1 MQKDCRTVWVN
12 CLRVIRGSV
21 GEQSFRT
28 WFEPIVP
35 VALQGPL
42 LIIQVPSQFFY
53 EWLEEHYVDVLK
65 KAIQQELGPDG
76 QLEYSVVVDQGNE
89 QARPRTVNLPATRG
103 GAAHRAPANT
113 PTAAQVRPMAP
124 QPPTPGPA
132 DNLPPA
138 RPTYNPNGGSGSTYL
153 PSGGATPPYGKRQ
166 SAAQA
171 AGGNVAAAAAVATGP
186 APLRNP
192 FEVRSVSDRSYLDS
206 QLNQNYSF
214 TNYIEGSCNRLA
226 RSAGWA
232 VAAKPGTTSFNP
244 LMIYG
249 GVGLGKTH
257 LVQAIGNHIKEHAP
271 EKFVLY
277 VSAEKFTNQFIE
289 SLRNNSVQDFGNFYL
304 LVDILILDDVQFL
317 AGKDRTQEM
326 FFHVFNHLH
335 QAGKQVIM
343 TSDVPPRELKGFEER
358 LLSRFKW
365 GLTADL
371 QSPDFE
377 TRVAIIQNKMQADG
391 IDIPPQVVEYLAYS
405 VETNVRELEGVLIS
419 LIAQSSLTRREIDL
433 EMAKQALRH
442 IIEDVEAE
450 VNLDFIQKTVAEHFS
465 IPVDLLKAKTRKKEV
480 VTARQVAMY
489 FAKEHTN
496 HSLKSIG
503 YHFGGRDHSTVIHSV
518 QTVSDLI
525 DSDKTFRA
533 TIQELRKKFTGGK

>member
-1 MQKDCRTVWVN
+1 MQKDCRTVWAN
-12 CLRVIRGSV
+12 CLRVIRSSV

-35 VALQGPL
+35 VGLQKNL

-65 KAIQQELGPDG
+65 KAIVQELGPEG
-76 QLEYSVVVDQGNE
+76 QLEYSIVVDQGND

-103 GAAHRAPANT
+103 GAPHRPPAHT
-113 PTAAQVRPMAP
+113 PMAAQVRPMAP
-124 QPPTPGPA
+124 QQ
-132 DNLPPA
+132 
-138 RPTYNPNGGSGSTYL
+138 
-153 PSGGATPPYGKRQ
+153 PSGGAQPAQQNFAGANSAAYPKRQTPP
-166 SAAQA
+166 
-171 AGGNVAAAAAVATGP
+171 AAAAAVAAAAVAP
-186 APLRNP
+186 PPLRNP
-192 FEVRSVSDRSYLDS
+192 FEVRAVSDRSYLDS
-206 QLNQNYSF
+206 QLNQNYTF

-232 VAAKPGTTSFNP
+232 VANKPGTTSFNP

-257 LVQAIGNHIKEHAP
+257 LVQAIGNHIKEHSGN
-271 EKFVLY
+271 KFVLY

-289 SLRNNSVQDFGNFYL
+289 SLKTNSVQDFGNFYL

-326 FFHVFNHLH
+326 FFHIFNHLH

-377 TRVAIIQNKMQADG
+377 TRVAIIMNKMQADG

-450 VNLDFIQKTVAEHFS
+450 VNLDFIQKTVAEHFG
-465 IPVDLLKAKTRKKEV
+465 IAVDLLKAKTRKKEV

-525 DSDKTFRA
+525 DSDKTFRT
-533 TIQELRKKFTGGK
+533 TIQELRKKFTGK